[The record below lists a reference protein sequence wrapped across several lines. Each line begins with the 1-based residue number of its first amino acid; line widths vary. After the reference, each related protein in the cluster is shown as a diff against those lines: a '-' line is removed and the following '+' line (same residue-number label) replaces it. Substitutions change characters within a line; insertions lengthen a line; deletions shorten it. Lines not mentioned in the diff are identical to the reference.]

1 MKKALFL
8 LVACTLLCACTS
20 ENMSSS
26 DPIENLVSYLDS
38 KDYAVTHKRIRYEGG
53 RGYKKSWK
61 T

>member
-8 LVACTLLCACTS
+8 LVACTLLCACAS

-26 DPIENLVSYLDS
+26 DPIENLISYLDS

-53 RGYKKSWK
+53 ARK